1 MLKEFKDFAVKG
13 NVIDL
18 AVGVIIGGAVGEIV
32 TSLVNDMIMPLIGLL
47 IGKVDFTNL
56 YFSLD
61 GVKYP
66 SLLAAQEAGAA
77 TVNYGIFIN
86 TIIEFLIITFSIY
99 IVIRQLNRFK
109 KKEEVVEAAPTTKE
123 CPYCHKNIPEE
134 DTKLSHELLNKAV
147 QGDTNAA
154 YYILSNLD
162 RKNVV
167 QAIRER
173 NNERK
178 AQAKQAKQELDATKG
193 EDRKSV
199 V

>member
-18 AVGVIIGGAVGEIV
+18 AIGVIIGGAFGKIV

-123 CPYCHKNIPEE
+123 CPYCHTEIHIEATRCPNCTSTI
-134 DTKLSHELLNKAV
+134 
-147 QGDTNAA
+147 
-154 YYILSNLD
+154 
-162 RKNVV
+162 
-167 QAIRER
+167 
-173 NNERK
+173 NN
-178 AQAKQAKQELDATKG
+178 
-193 EDRKSV
+193 
-199 V
+199 